1 MGRVITGTHDRVTG
15 YVEGVLKLS
24 SDDCLFLGESALLV
38 LLCSRS
44 VHFGLGGRNFDILGK
59 KQMVQFSN
67 TGYEFKISIRDKLLT
82 HL

>member
-1 MGRVITGTHDRVTG
+1 M
-15 YVEGVLKLS
+15 LS

-38 LLCSRS
+38 LLSSRS
-44 VHFGLGGRNFDILGK
+44 VYFGLGGGRNFDILER

-67 TGYEFKISIRDKLLT
+67 TGYEFKISIKDKLLT

>member
-1 MGRVITGTHDRVTG
+1 M
-15 YVEGVLKLS
+15 LS

-44 VHFGLGGRNFDILGK
+44 VHFGLGGRNFDIMGK

-67 TGYEFKISIRDKLLT
+67 TGYEFKISIKDKLLT